1 MLKERLVVKMM
12 KYGIP
17 RLGAIRVVNELNE
30 DQIFAAYYSYD
41 YLQEIIE
48 IIYYKNL
55 VQSLPAS

>member
-1 MLKERLVVKMM
+1 MMKERLVIKMM

-30 DQIFAAYYSYD
+30 EQILSAYLSYD

-48 IIYYKNL
+48 FLYYKNL
-55 VQSLPAS
+55 GHPLIA

>member
-1 MLKERLVVKMM
+1 MKEKLVIKMM

-30 DQIFAAYYSYD
+30 EQIFAAYHSYD

-55 VQSLPAS
+55 VQSISAS